1 MSLPR
6 ERRPP
11 SHDPEGRRAAVLR
24 AARRLFAKNGYA
36 QTSIRAIAAEADVNH
51 ALVVTYF
58 GGKEAL
64 FMEAVGRFQIPQSAL
79 EGSVEHM
86 GARIAHAYVERWENM
101 ADDDPWLALVR
112 SSFSHEGSYR
122 LLRSEL
128 EAQQTVPLREVLGAT
143 GEGPLRSAI
152 VECLIAGMI
161 FDRYFYRL
169 EPAGSLP
176 AAAFEAAFGASLQH
190 AISGPLTAVD
200 RAPGGDKG
208 RPGSPRGR

>member
-1 MSLPR
+1 
-6 ERRPP
+6 
-11 SHDPEGRRAAVLR
+11 VLS

-64 FMEAVGRFQIPQSAL
+64 FMEAVGRFQIQQNAL
-79 EGSVEHM
+79 QGSVDGM
-86 GARIAHAYVERWENM
+86 GARIARAYLERWENM
-101 ADDDPWLALVR
+101 AEDDPWLALVR
-112 SSFSHEGSYR
+112 SSFSHEGSYQ

-128 EAQQTVPLREVLGAT
+128 EAQQTVPLREALGST
-143 GEGPLRSAI
+143 GAGPLRGAM

-161 FDRYFYRL
+161 MTRYIYRL

-176 AAAFEAAFGASLQH
+176 VEAFEAAFANSLQQ
-190 AISGPLTAVD
+190 AISGPLPAVD
-200 RAPGGDKG
+200 HEP
-208 RPGSPRGR
+208 RPAR